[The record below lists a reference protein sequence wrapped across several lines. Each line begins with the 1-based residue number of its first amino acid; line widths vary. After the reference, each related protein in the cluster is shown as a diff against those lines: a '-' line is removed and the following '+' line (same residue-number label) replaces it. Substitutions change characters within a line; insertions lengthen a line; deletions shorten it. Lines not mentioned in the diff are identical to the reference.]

1 MDLFATRSSLQL
13 RHFYSWQPDTQV
25 EVMDAYWQDWSRIKV
40 SLSQPSMV
48 IDNLAFTESTARDSN
63 NCSGNSDLTKSALLV
78 SHSATDGGGPSP
90 LLFRLA
96 RSDDNTGKNG
106 SSHANKARSLVAWP
120 ISSDC
125 LVQEPF
131 IN

>member
-1 MDLFATRSSLQL
+1 M
-13 RHFYSWQPDTQV
+13 
-25 EVMDAYWQDWSRIKV
+25 I
-40 SLSQPSMV
+40 
-48 IDNLAFTESTARDSN
+48 IDNLVFTASTARDSN

-78 SHSATDGGGPSP
+78 SHTATDGGGPSP
-90 LLFRLA
+90 LLSRLA
-96 RSDDNTGKNG
+96 RSDDKTRKNG
-106 SSHANKARSLVAWP
+106 SSHANKVRSLVAWL